1 VQRCSSLIGA
11 IIPPLATPREGGAV
25 GRQAHEFMKDY
36 AQAQAVLPV
45 THNFDQMKDDLLSAI
60 QGVFRLMP

>member
-1 VQRCSSLIGA
+1 
-11 IIPPLATPREGGAV
+11 
-25 GRQAHEFMKDY
+25 MKDY

-45 THNFDQMKDDLLSAI
+45 THNFDQMKDDFLSAI